1 MTLTSH
7 TLVIFDVEKHY
18 SPSANMSL
26 SDLREQTHALSTFK
40 HAITELLTVI
50 LRRLLSM
57 NSNIPEVFIM
67 CIFA

>member
-7 TLVIFDVEKHY
+7 TLVIFNVEKHY

-40 HAITELLTVI
+40 QYVYI
-50 LRRLLSM
+50 
-57 NSNIPEVFIM
+57 
-67 CIFA
+67 